1 MSEKRIKLIQNSL
14 QSLEPIKIN
23 IEDEGHLHVG
33 HAGAKS
39 GGHFKLYIVS
49 DSFKGFESATIPP
62 PEFRMVQRHKLIYQT
77 LGQLMETEIHA
88 LSIKALS
95 NDEC

>member
-1 MSEKRIKLIQNSL
+1 MTQERIEMIKEGLIT
-14 QSLEPIKIN
+14 LEPLDIK

-49 DSFKGFESATIPP
+49 ECFKDMTHIE
-62 PEFRMVQRHKLIYQT
+62 RHKLIYKT
-77 LGQLMETEIHA
+77 LSDLMSTEIHA
-88 LSIKALS
+88 LSISAKAPSEL
-95 NDEC
+95 

>member
-1 MSEKRIKLIQNSL
+1 MTQERITMIKEGLAIL
-14 QSLEPIKIN
+14 KPLEIE

-49 DSFKGFESATIPP
+49 ESFGDFALIDSA
-62 PEFRMVQRHKLIYQT
+62 
-77 LGQLMETEIHA
+77 
-88 LSIKALS
+88 
-95 NDEC
+95 

>member
-1 MSEKRIKLIQNSL
+1 MTKERMEVISENL
-14 QSLEPIKIN
+14 QALKPIKID
-23 IEDEGHLHVG
+23 IQDEGHLHVG

-49 DSFKGFESATIPP
+49 DMFADISIIN
-62 PEFRMVQRHKLIYQT
+62 RHKLIYQC
-77 LGQLMETEIHA
+77 LDKLMKTDIHA

-95 NDEC
+95 PKEL

>member
-1 MSEKRIKLIQNSL
+1 MTKKRMEMINENLQALKPTKIDIQ
-14 QSLEPIKIN
+14 
-23 IEDEGHLHVG
+23 DEGHLHVG

-49 DSFKGFESATIPP
+49 DMFADISIIN
-62 PEFRMVQRHKLIYQT
+62 RHKLIYQC
-77 LGQLMETEIHA
+77 LDKLMKTDIHA

-95 NDEC
+95 PKEL

>member
-1 MSEKRIKLIQNSL
+1 MTEERIRMIKHHLSI
-14 QSLEPIKIN
+14 LEPLKIN

-49 DSFKGFESATIPP
+49 KSFDNMSIIN
-62 PEFRMVQRHKLIYQT
+62 RHKLIYKT
-77 LGQLMETEIHA
+77 LDKLMKTEIHA
-88 LSIKALS
+88 LSITAKSPNEL
-95 NDEC
+95 

>member
-1 MSEKRIKLIQNSL
+1 MTEERIRMIKHHLSM
-14 QSLEPIKIN
+14 LEPLKIN

-49 DSFKGFESATIPP
+49 KSFDNMSIIN
-62 PEFRMVQRHKLIYQT
+62 RHKLIYKT
-77 LGQLMETEIHA
+77 LDKLMKTEIHA
-88 LSIKALS
+88 LSITAKS
-95 NDEC
+95 PDEL

>member
-1 MSEKRIKLIQNSL
+1 MSEKRIKLIQKSL
-14 QSLEPIKIN
+14 QCLEPIKIS

-33 HAGAKS
+33 HAGARA

-49 DSFKGFESATIPP
+49 DAFKDKNMID
-62 PEFRMVQRHKLIYQT
+62 RHKLIYQT
-77 LGQLMETEIHA
+77 LGELMKTDIHA

-95 NDEC
+95 GDEC

>member
-39 GGHFKLYIVS
+39 GGHV
-49 DSFKGFESATIPP
+49 
-62 PEFRMVQRHKLIYQT
+62 
-77 LGQLMETEIHA
+77 
-88 LSIKALS
+88 
-95 NDEC
+95 

>member
-1 MSEKRIKLIQNSL
+1 MTKERMEVISENL
-14 QSLEPIKIN
+14 QALKPIKID
-23 IEDEGHLHVG
+23 IQDEGHLHVG

-49 DSFKGFESATIPP
+49 DMFADI
-62 PEFRMVQRHKLIYQT
+62 RIINRHKLIYQC
-77 LGQLMETEIHA
+77 LDKLMKTDIHA

-95 NDEC
+95 PKEL